1 MQAVYQSLLKCAP
14 APARTM
20 AARSRALI
28 KPSARASSAPRMRIY
43 PDGAGR
49 CPPAALIP
57 SPSTARR
64 SSGCVMLL
72 APIPYKRSGVHGTS
86 SLDGKNPAPFSGLY
100 LNDTGDAQRAF
111 SAAGGGCRQD
121 DHCLANNGKILVCGN
136 GGSAADAQHFAAEL
150 IGRFERERPSLAAI
164 ALCADTAALTAIG
177 NDYGFTQAF
186 ARQIRGLGQPG
197 DVLMALS
204 TSGNSENVLAAVDQA
219 HESGMSVIALT
230 GKGGGCARDALLDT
244 DLHLCVPSASTMRIQ
259 EAHALII
266 HCLCDGIDF
275 MLLGET
281 H

>member
-1 MQAVYQSLLKCAP
+1 MELP
-14 APARTM
+14 ASIERIQRHFQGCISTIQETLN
-20 AARSRALI
+20 AL
-28 KPSARASSAPRMRIY
+28 SAPLAAAVDRM
-43 PDGAGR
+43 
-49 CPPAALIP
+49 
-57 SPSTARR
+57 T
-64 SSGCVMLL
+64 
-72 APIPYKRSGVHGTS
+72 
-86 SLDGKNPAPFSGLY
+86 
-100 LNDTGDAQRAF
+100 
-111 SAAGGGCRQD
+111 
-121 DHCLANNGKILVCGN
+121 HCLANNGKILVCGN